1 MSKIRISFVADSL
14 DFGGTANVVRELV
27 HGLDR
32 DRFALQQLFLKEA
45 GSVGTTLIEQSDDGA
60 DVLRKGRYD
69 AATPFRIAGKL
80 RSFSTDILY
89 TVDHH
94 NAIFWGT
101 FASVMAR
108 TPKRVVA
115 SHTTGRIDGSPSFS
129 RTDRWMLPRYDSIV
143 ALSASH
149 AGYLSDTEGI
159 PVNKIDIIE
168 NGIDPDRYE
177 NVPPGAVQKCR
188 EELGLT
194 DEHFVVL
201 MTAAMRPEKAH
212 SVTLRVA
219 RRLIRTHRNLRVL
232 LVGDGPLLEQ
242 VEKWISRFALD
253 RYIFA
258 LGRRTDVPALLKTAN
273 VMVLPSYPA
282 VETLP
287 LAVIEA
293 MASGVPVIASAVG
306 SVPDMIE
313 DEYSGWL
320 IGPADL
326 DGLELRLRNL
336 IESGT
341 DTRDIVANAR
351 KTVHERYTT
360 VRMVQLYARLFER
373 LMERE

>member
-1 MSKIRISFVADSL
+1 VSKIRISFVADSL

-27 HGLDR
+27 NGLDR
-32 DRFALQQLFLKEA
+32 DRFAMQQLFLREA
-45 GSVGTTLIEQSDDGA
+45 GSVGTQLIEQSDDGA
-60 DVLRKGRYD
+60 EGLRKSRYD

-101 FASVMAR
+101 IASIMAG
-108 TPKRVVA
+108 TKKRVVA
-115 SHTTGRIDGSPSFS
+115 SHTTGRVDGSPSFS
-129 RTDRWMLPRYDSIV
+129 RTDRLMLPFYDSIV
-143 ALSASH
+143 ALSTSH

-159 PVNKIDIIE
+159 PEKKIDVIE
-168 NGIDPDRYE
+168 NGIDPERYE
-177 NVPPGAVQKCR
+177 NVPDEEVRKCR

-194 DEHFVVL
+194 DDDFVII

-212 SVTLRVA
+212 SVVLRAA
-219 RRLIRTHRNLRVL
+219 RRLIRSHRNLRVL
-232 LVGDGPLLEQ
+232 MVGDGPLLDQ
-242 VEKWISRFALD
+242 VEKWISRFALEK
-253 RYIFA
+253 YIFA

-313 DEYSGWL
+313 DGFSGWL

-326 DGLELRLRNL
+326 DGLEMRLRHL
-336 IESGT
+336 IESGA
-341 DTRDIVANAR
+341 DTSDMVAQAR
-351 KTVHERYTT
+351 KTAHERYTT
-360 VRMVQLYARLFER
+360 TRMVQLYARLFER
-373 LMERE
+373 LMKG